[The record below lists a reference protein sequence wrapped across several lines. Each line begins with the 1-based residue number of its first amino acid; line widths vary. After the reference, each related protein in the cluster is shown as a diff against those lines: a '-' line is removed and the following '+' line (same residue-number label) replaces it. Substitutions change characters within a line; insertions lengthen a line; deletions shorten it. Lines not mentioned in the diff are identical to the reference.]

1 MSLQLRNAFDK
12 ELNRFHR
19 MYDEKE
25 NMLIQPFSSP
35 GYHTTL
41 KGGMVHSTRESL
53 KYAVALL
60 DSGEEKYLQR
70 AVQILKK
77 VISLQDTDPGSK
89 TYGIWSWFLEEP
101 LAQMS
106 PPDWNWADF
115 CGKQLIQV
123 AVDHFPRL
131 EEDVKAQVK
140 DSIIHA
146 CHSII
151 RRNVGPGYTN
161 ISLMGTYVTHV
172 AGELFEQK
180 GFLDYAKQRLT
191 TLHEY
196 NMKNRAFSEYNSPT
210 YTVVAIE
217 EISGMLLHVKAQES
231 LKLLEDLNIMAWE
244 CLARHFHFP
253 THQWAG
259 PHARS
264 YRNILSGKVLSLI
277 QIAAKGRVVFLREE
291 DLEIETYWIRMAL
304 SCPEKFYS
312 YFTAAPGDRVEKK
325 IVGQGNEEELP
336 ELAYCYLTD
345 AFALS
350 SFNRSIFWNQRR
362 PLLGYF
368 GTAEKPTYVQIR
380 CLHDGYDFCSGHLYC
395 IQEKGCALGVVN
407 FYTDGGDTHPNL
419 DMVKDAAIT
428 AKDLRLRLELGGS
441 VANIKAVERLD
452 EKCFRIRFENLSLL
466 FYVADA
472 VFGDAVIRYETGT
485 EENRWWVDVV
495 FYQGVEKK
503 IHLHSLE
510 KAYAAFAVKVAAG
523 GEGIQAPQELHD
535 SISLQQENGTV
546 AMKWNG
552 LHGMRLEAPIGTA
565 DFKGMLRSLKG
576 RVDGIPYEQVPF
588 GSVEP

>member
-1 MSLQLRNAFDK
+1 MSLQLQNAFDK
-12 ELNRFHR
+12 ELNRFHG

-60 DSGEEKYLQR
+60 DSGEGKYLQR
-70 AVQILKK
+70 AVRILKK
-77 VISLQDTDPGSK
+77 VLSLQDTDPGSK

-131 EEDVKAQVK
+131 EDDVKAQVK
-140 DSIIHA
+140 NAIIHA
-146 CHSII
+146 CYSII

-180 GFLDYAKQRLT
+180 EILDYAKQRLK

-217 EISGMLLHVKAQES
+217 EISGMLLHVKEQES
-231 LKLLEDLNIMAWE
+231 LKMLEDLNIMAWE

-253 THQWAG
+253 TRQWAG

-264 YRNILSGKVLSLI
+264 YRNILPGKVLSLI
-277 QIAAKGRVVFLREE
+277 QIAAKGKVVFLQEE
-291 DLEIETYWIRMAL
+291 ELEIETYWIRMAL

-312 YFTAAPGDRVEKK
+312 YFTAAPGNRVEKK
-325 IVGQGNEEELP
+325 IVGKGNEEAPP

-350 SFNRSIFWNQRR
+350 SFSRSIFWNQRR

-368 GTAEKPTYVQIR
+368 GTAEKPTYVQLR
-380 CLHDGYDFCSGHLYC
+380 CLHDRYDFCSGHLHC
-395 IQEKGCALGVVN
+395 IQEKGYVLGVVN
-407 FYTDGGDTHPNL
+407 FYTDGGDTHPSL
-419 DMVKDAAIT
+419 DMVKDATIM
-428 AKDLRLRLELGGS
+428 AKDLRLRLEFGGS
-441 VANIKAVERLD
+441 VENIKAVERQN
-452 EKCFRIRFENLSLL
+452 EKCFMIRFENLSLL

-472 VFGDAVIRYETGT
+472 VFGDAVIQCETGT
-485 EENRWWVDVV
+485 EEDRRWVDVV
-495 FYQGVEKK
+495 FYQGEEKK
-503 IHLHSLE
+503 IHLRSLE
-510 KAYAAFAVKVAAG
+510 EAYAAFAIKVMADEEAV
-523 GEGIQAPQELHD
+523 QASRELHD
-535 SISLQQENGTV
+535 SISLRQENEMLV
-546 AMKWNG
+546 VESNG
-552 LHGMRLEAPIGTA
+552 LRGMRLEAPIGTA
-565 DFKGMLRSLKG
+565 DFKGMLGSLKG
-576 RVDGIPYEQVPF
+576 WVDGIPYEQISPD
-588 GSVEP
+588 SVEA